1 MRVGL
6 HFCDFYCVLLYI
18 VYLFC
23 LSVCLSLCVCVWAM
37 LPDSSK
43 IMTVLQASVAT
54 RKRCGGIF
62 NNSFTANFPENL
74 PVKSLKIGKGLLK
87 LLP

>member
-18 VYLFC
+18 FYLF
-23 LSVCLSLCVCVWAM
+23 CLSLCVCVWAM
-37 LPDSSK
+37 LPDSYK

-74 PVKSLKIGKGLLK
+74 PVKSLKIAKGLLK

>member
-1 MRVGL
+1 
-6 HFCDFYCVLLYI
+6 
-18 VYLFC
+18 
-23 LSVCLSLCVCVWAM
+23 M
-37 LPDSSK
+37 LPDSYK